1 MFQVLSQLLASSS
14 SVELFVTGDS
24 DNLTVTVIPKVT
36 DAKEAALKTPLSLT
50 GTPAELDEGFAQ
62 ALATYVTAR
71 KSLADQV
78 AQTAAILD
86 AAKKQQAAKAVKTAP
101 TAAQPVAVSI
111 DDLSDEEGE
120 GDAESDTS
128 SAPTAPTS
136 SAEPKAKAEADS
148 AFDLASLLG

>member
-1 MFQVLSQLLASSS
+1 MFQALAQLLSSS
-14 SVELFVTGDS
+14 SHVDLLVSGNGDEM
-24 DNLTVTVIPKVT
+24 TVTVIPKVT
-36 DAKEAALKTPLSLT
+36 DAKAAALKTPLSLT

-86 AAKKQQAAKAVKTAP
+86 AAKKQQAAKAVKSAP
-101 TAAQPVAVSI
+101 TAAKPAAVSI

-120 GDAESDTS
+120 GDAKSDTS
-128 SAPTAPTS
+128 SAPTVPTS
-136 SAEPKAKAEADS
+136 SAEPKAKAEADG
-148 AFDLASLLG
+148 AFDLSSLLG

>member
-24 DNLTVTVIPKVT
+24 ENLTVTVIPKVT

-86 AAKKQQAAKAVKTAP
+86 AAKKQEAAKAVKSAP
-101 TAAQPVAVSI
+101 KAAKPVAVSI
-111 DDLSDEEGE
+111 DDLSEEEGE
-120 GDAESDTS
+120 CDTESEPSSVSTPATS
-128 SAPTAPTS
+128 KP
-136 SAEPKAKAEADS
+136 EPKAKAQDDGAL
-148 AFDLASLLG
+148 DLAALL